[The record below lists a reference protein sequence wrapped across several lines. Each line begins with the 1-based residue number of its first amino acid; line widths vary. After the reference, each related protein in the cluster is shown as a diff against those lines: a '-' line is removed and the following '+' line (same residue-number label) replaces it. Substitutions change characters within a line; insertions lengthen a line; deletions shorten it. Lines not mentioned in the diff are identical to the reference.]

1 MNFNTVMTVMNRLVE
16 ITFRKTDCE
25 KKWHIS
31 CCTNKRRI
39 LIQSNE
45 ENDTGIDGEFG
56 DLVVNHMLDELEQ
69 ADPTLIKS

>member
-1 MNFNTVMTVMNRLVE
+1 MVYIVLY
-16 ITFRKTDCE
+16 KQ
-25 KKWHIS
+25 
-31 CCTNKRRI
+31 RRI